1 MIVGEPYFSST
12 LLPWHSLYFWYVR
25 TYVNHLLKDQPKIF
39 PYKAHLQAIA
49 GYSTIMCKLCIYTY
63 FLFVV
68 KFENLHKLRSEI
80 SVVEGFNLSAYQTLV
95 QQVKLTPS

>member
-25 TYVNHLLKDQPKIF
+25 TYVNHLLNDRPKII
-39 PYKAHLQAIA
+39 PYKAHLKAIA
-49 GYSTIMCKLCIYTY
+49 GYSIIICNFVFYFTY

-68 KFENLHKLRSEI
+68 KFENLHKLSEI

-95 QQVKLTPS
+95 QQVEHTPS

>member
-25 TYVNHLLKDQPKIF
+25 TYVNHLLNDQPKII

-49 GYSTIMCKLCIYTY
+49 GY
-63 FLFVV
+63 
-68 KFENLHKLRSEI
+68 
-80 SVVEGFNLSAYQTLV
+80 
-95 QQVKLTPS
+95 